1 MLMKYLPS
9 GLSGLSMSA
18 STQASPSS
26 AIGWIVSGIRE
37 CSGIFWETGDLQ
49 YAKVSTQRM
58 RPASPTVS
66 FFSSLLFI
74 RFLFFTRD
82 AVEIQSPPTPGISHP
97 WNESYNKDQ
106 SYAKK

>member
-1 MLMKYLPS
+1 MLKKYLPS

-37 CSGIFWETGDLQ
+37 CSGIFWQTGGLQ

-66 FFSSLLFI
+66 FFSSPLFI

-82 AVEIQSPPTPGISHP
+82 AVEIQSPPTVHNAVS
-97 WNESYNKDQ
+97 
-106 SYAKK
+106 KK